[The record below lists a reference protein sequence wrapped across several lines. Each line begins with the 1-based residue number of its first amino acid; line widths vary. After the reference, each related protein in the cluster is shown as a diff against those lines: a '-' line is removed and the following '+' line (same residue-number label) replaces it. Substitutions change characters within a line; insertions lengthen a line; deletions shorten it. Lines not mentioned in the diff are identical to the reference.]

1 MIFLGQLKEINR
13 NRLFLFPNVTT
24 QGVYNSISQSILYYS
39 INRKD
44 LSNILQNP
52 LDLGSIHKTR
62 LLVHEITHFID
73 HLSTL
78 HGQNSLEL
86 ICNALTAMEY
96 GEEVDYHHIMKMSN
110 ELKTYSYEKYYKQ
123 LSGISAVGGKEKDWE
138 FRSSIGCRFNINGEV
153 DRTKPIIFSQF
164 FYQKDFIG
172 RIPLSIESLWETSA
186 MATEVKIHLEALL
199 ALKDNDSQLVEKHNF
214 ERESFTWLYNSKLLT
229 YSTAAHYVSGLLNI
243 SDIYTGLC
251 LSKLL
256 ALISLNFPKEY
267 VPLLKHGN
275 YLNLPRESKKALLT
289 TNDPSYIFYRLVRNI
304 QFSNENVI
312 LENGEFDVEKILKI
326 NGLPSQQ
333 DFEQRVI
340 NSMESINKK
349 ITKNPISK
357 EITENPILDDIKQWL
372 DFGIKYFKGFG
383 LNAYKLTPLNLIEL
397 AKSNK
402 LPLLFDEDDYDDTEK
417 NPLVDKELYIFS
429 LENRI
434 QDFISA
440 CGY

>member
-1 MIFLGQLKEINR
+1 MGRLKEISR
-13 NRLFLFPNVTT
+13 DRLFLFPNVTT
-24 QGVYNSISQSILYYS
+24 EGVYNSISQSILYYS

-44 LSNILQNP
+44 LSNILENP
-52 LDLGSIHKTR
+52 LDLGSIRKAR

-73 HLSTL
+73 HISTL
-78 HGQNSLEL
+78 HGQNSLNL
-86 ICNALTAMEY
+86 ICNSLNAMES
-96 GEEVDYHHIMKMSN
+96 GTEIDYHHIIKMSN

-123 LSGISAVGGKEKDWE
+123 LSGIPAKGGKEKDWE
-138 FRSSIGCRFNINGEV
+138 FKSSIGCRFNINGEV

-164 FYQKDFIG
+164 FYQKEFIG

-186 MATEVKIHLEALL
+186 MATEVKLHLEALVEL
-199 ALKDNDSQLVEKHNF
+199 ENNDEQLIEKFKF
-214 ERESFTWLYNSKLLT
+214 ERESFTWLYNSELLT
-229 YSTAAHYVSGLLNI
+229 YSTAAHFVSGLLKI

-275 YLNLPRESKKALLT
+275 YLNLPRESKKAFLT

-304 QFSNENVI
+304 QFSNENI
-312 LENGEFDVEKILKI
+312 LLENGEFDVEKILKI

-340 NSMESINKK
+340 NSMEDISKK
-349 ITKNPISK
+349 ITKTPIS
-357 EITENPILDDIKQWL
+357 DDIKKWL
-372 DFGIKYFKGFG
+372 DFGTFYFKEFG
-383 LNAYKLTPLNLIEL
+383 LNAYELTPLHFIEF
-397 AKSNK
+397 ARSNK
-402 LPLLFDEDDYDDTEK
+402 LPLMFDEDDYDAEK
-417 NPLVDKELYIFS
+417 NPIVTREYYIFS
-429 LENRI
+429 LEKRI